1 MDWRKYSMDKV
12 VYMGDKFMGRLIKI
26 SPQGTIETNKEIFAC
41 NQKMLNIIEVDN
53 YETFINGLLD
63 DVKQAKIQELSTA
76 CNLDIL
82 SGFLSSA
89 YQNTEN
95 HYDCEYTDQSRIA
108 GLVSIAQL
116 RLMSLSDETISY
128 KASGELSCYE
138 WLPQEIMQLG
148 LDLKRHIESKT
159 NKFYR
164 LRIQVLDCSD
174 ESQINAIS
182 W

>member
-1 MDWRKYSMDKV
+1 MDRV
-12 VYMGDKFMGRLIKI
+12 VYIGDTMMGK
-26 SPQGTIETNKEIFAC
+26 IETILHDGMIITSKDMFPC
-41 NQKMLNIIEVDN
+41 TQKMLRIVEVDS
-53 YETFINGLLD
+53 YEDFINDLLIEM
-63 DVKQAKIQELSTA
+63 KQNKILELSQA
-76 CNLDIL
+76 CNAAIL
-82 SGFLSSA
+82 SGFISSA
-89 YQNTEN
+89 YQNIEK
-95 HYDCEYTDQSRIA
+95 HYDCDYTDQSRIA

-116 RLMSLSDETISY
+116 RLMSSSDETISY

-138 WLPQEIMQLG
+138 WLPQEIIQLG